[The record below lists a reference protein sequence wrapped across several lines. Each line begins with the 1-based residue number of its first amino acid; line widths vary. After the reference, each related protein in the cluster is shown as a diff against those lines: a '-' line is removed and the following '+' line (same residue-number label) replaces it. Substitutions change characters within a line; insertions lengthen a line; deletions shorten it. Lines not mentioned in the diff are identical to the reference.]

1 MKIIRPYAIT
11 DASLVT
17 SSVVEVAPPGW
28 NGGTSYALH
37 DLVSIADGSVRHV
50 YSSLAGSNVGYA
62 PASSPL
68 WWAYVGDSYPS
79 YDVAATYGEG
89 DVIISPTTHHEYESL
104 IAGNVGQA
112 IDDPSKWLD
121 RGFNNRWRMFDQL
134 NTSQTE
140 RPEWLSA
147 TIAVTGRID
156 SVALLNIVG
165 ATVHVMMETAGDGIV
180 YSENFNL
187 VSDSGVDSWFD
198 WFFEPIVRKGDF
210 IVTDL
215 PMYGDPTVTI
225 SITEPGGNALCGTM
239 ILGQHRDF
247 GDLLHGARIG
257 IQDYSRKVADDFG
270 NYTIVQRAFSKRAS
284 FKVAVD
290 HDQVDALSEILAG
303 YRASPV
309 VWVGTDSYRS
319 TWIYGFYRDWGTD
332 IDYPTVSYLS
342 LEIEGL
348 T

>member
-11 DASLVT
+11 DDRLIG
-17 SSVVEVAPPGW
+17 SSVPEGTQPIYDS
-28 NGGTSYALH
+28 GTSY
-37 DLVSIADGSVRHV
+37 DLYDRVHIIDGFVIHV
-50 YSSLAGSNVGYA
+50 YESVANANSGHD
-62 PASSPL
+62 PETSPL
-68 WWAYVGDSYPS
+68 WWTYVGDTWPV
-79 YDVAATYGEG
+79 YDAGTTYAEG
-89 DVIISPTTHHEYESL
+89 AVVISIASHHEYESL
-104 IAGNVGQA
+104 IAGNIGLA
-112 IDDPSKWLD
+112 LDDPTKWLD

-134 NTSQTE
+134 NTSQTV
-140 RPEWLSA
+140 RPDWIEA
-147 TIAVTGRID
+147 VIEVTGRID

-165 ATVHVMMETAGDGIV
+165 ARVFVTMTTDADGEV
-180 YSENFNL
+180 FSGEYPL

-210 IVTDL
+210 ILTDL
-215 PMYGDPTVTI
+215 PMYGNPTI
-225 SITEPGGNALCGTM
+225 SIGMTEPGGDAAIGTM
-239 ILGQHRDF
+239 IVGQKRDF